1 MPPRV
6 DAPWNEGALAG
17 LRQWATHNAA
27 VRALLLTNSRAGAPD
42 RSDALSDFDII
53 FAVRDIHPYFED
65 RAWIGDFGPVLV
77 TYWDPIYSDPV
88 TGLEVFGNVV
98 QYESGLRIDFT
109 LWPLEQLRQVVAND
123 MLPADLDLG
132 YAVLV
137 DKDGL
142 TTGLRAPGRTAFAPQ
157 RPDAAEFARFVEE
170 FYSDAP
176 FVAKCLLRA
185 ELLPAKWALDHDM
198 KQVYLRR
205 LLEWQVALQTGW
217 TVQTGSLGR
226 GLRQLLSRELWL
238 SLEAGYA
245 AAGIEDNWRA
255 LEATLELFRE
265 VGEDVADGLGY
276 AYPIALHRR
285 VCAFVRWYRREGAA
299 ALVGAS

>member
-1 MPPRV
+1 MLPRV
-6 DAPWNEGALAG
+6 DAPWNDGVLNG
-17 LRQWATHNAA
+17 LQRWAADNAA
-27 VRALLLTNSRAGAPD
+27 VRAMLLTNSRAGRPGAA
-42 RSDALSDFDII
+42 DALSDFDIVL
-53 FAVRDIHPYFED
+53 AVHDIHRFFAD
-65 RAWIGDFGPVLV
+65 RAWIGDFGTVLV
-77 TYWDPIYSDPV
+77 TYWDPIYKDAA
-88 TGLEVFGNVV
+88 TGLDIFGNVV
-98 QYESGLRIDFT
+98 QYETGLRIDFT
-109 LWPLEQLRQVVAND
+109 LWPLEQLRQIVAQER
-123 MLPADLDLG
+123 LPADLDLG

-226 GLRQLLSRELWL
+226 GLKPWMSRELWL
-238 SLEAGYA
+238 SLESGYA

-276 AYPIALHRR
+276 AYPVELHRR
-285 VCAFVRWYRREGAA
+285 VCAFLQRYRREGAA
-299 ALVGAS
+299 ALAEAS

>member
-1 MPPRV
+1 MLPRV
-6 DAPWNEGALAG
+6 DAPWNDGALNG
-17 LRQWATHNAA
+17 LQQWAAGNAA
-27 VRALLLTNSRAGAPD
+27 VRAMLLTNSRAGAPGGA
-42 RSDALSDFDII
+42 DALSDFDIVL
-53 FAVRDIHPYFED
+53 AVRDIHPFFAD

-77 TYWDPIYSDPV
+77 TYWDPIYTDPG
-88 TGLEVFGNVV
+88 TGLDIFGNVV
-98 QYESGLRIDFT
+98 QYENGLRIDFT
-109 LWPLEQLRQVVAND
+109 LWPLEQLRHIVANEQ
-123 MLPADLDLG
+123 LTPDLDLG

-205 LLEWQVALQTGW
+205 LLEWQIALQTGW

-226 GLRQLLSRELWL
+226 GLKQLMSREQWL
-238 SLEAGYA
+238 KLEAGYA
-245 AAGIEDNWRA
+245 AAGVEDNWRA
-255 LEATLELFRE
+255 LEATLEFFRE

-276 AYPIALHRR
+276 VFPGGLHRR
-285 VCAFVRWYRREGAA
+285 VSAFLLRYRREGAA
-299 ALVGAS
+299 ALAEAS